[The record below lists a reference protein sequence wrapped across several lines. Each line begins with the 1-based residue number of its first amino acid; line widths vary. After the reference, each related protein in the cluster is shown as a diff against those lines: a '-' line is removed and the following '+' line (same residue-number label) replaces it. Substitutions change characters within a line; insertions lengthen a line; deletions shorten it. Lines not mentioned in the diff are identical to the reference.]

1 MNFLESASITV
12 CSRCFVVRF
21 DHEFGIQKAD
31 FKVIKNDMKVIYF
44 PTALGRVQIARESIK
59 NILRYWTVD
68 HQILYCKKY
77 LFNWST
83 ARPTLLYLL
92 CFYHLIRNVHKIKH
106 FDNK

>member
-77 LFNWST
+77 LLSGRLRVLRFSICFAFT
-83 ARPTLLYLL
+83 TLYELY
-92 CFYHLIRNVHKIKH
+92 IK
-106 FDNK
+106 